1 MRLIFATQNNHKRD
15 EVQAILGGAIE
26 IVSLKELNFSEELP
40 ETHFTLEDNALEKA
54 QFIHEKFALDCFSED
69 AGLEIEALNGEPGVF
84 SARYAGAGRSSKD
97 NINLVLEKMSGIGN
111 RNASFRAVI
120 CLILE
125 NKPYYFHGKVKGTIT
140 KQERGVTG
148 FGYDP
153 VFLPEG
159 FSKTFAE
166 MTAMEKNAISHRR
179 MAIEAM
185 SRFLSDIQRR

>member
-15 EVQAILGGAIE
+15 EVQAILGDAIE
-26 IVSLKELNFSEELP
+26 IISLKELNFSEELP
-40 ETHFTLEDNALEKA
+40 ETHFTLEENALEKA
-54 QFIHEKFALDCFSED
+54 QFIYKKFGLDCFSED

-97 NINLVLEKMSGIGN
+97 NINLVLEKMSGMQN

-120 CLILE
+120 CLIMKS
-125 NKPYYFHGKVKGTIT
+125 KPYYFTGTVKGTIT

-166 MTAMEKNAISHRR
+166 MTPMEKNAISHRK

-185 SRFLSDIQRR
+185 SRFLSDTQRR

>member
-15 EVQAILGGAIE
+15 EVQAILGDAIE
-26 IVSLKELNFSEELP
+26 IISLKELNFSEELP
-40 ETHFTLEDNALEKA
+40 ETHVTLEENALEKA
-54 QFIHEKFALDCFSED
+54 HFVYKKFGLDCFSED

-97 NINLVLEKMSGIGN
+97 NINLVLEKMSGIQN

-120 CLILE
+120 CLILKS
-125 NKPYYFHGKVKGTIT
+125 NPYYFTGIVKGTIT

-166 MTAMEKNAISHRR
+166 MTPMKKNAISHRR

>member
-1 MRLIFATQNNHKRD
+1 M
-15 EVQAILGGAIE
+15 QAILGDAIE
-26 IVSLKELNFSEELP
+26 IISLKELNFSEELP
-40 ETHFTLEDNALEKA
+40 ETHFSLEENALEKA
-54 QFIHEKFALDCFSED
+54 QFIYEKFALDCFSED

-84 SARYAGAGRSSKD
+84 SARYAGPGRGAKD
-97 NINLVLEKMSGIGN
+97 NINLVLEKMSGMQN

-120 CLILE
+120 CLIMKS
-125 NKPYYFHGKVKGTIT
+125 NPYYFTGTVKGTIT

-153 VFLPEG
+153 VFMPEG

-185 SRFLSDIQRR
+185 SRFLSDTQRR